1 MCYSSRAVAGWK
13 AKGNSRCTFQND
25 KKPKVSLDSKIS
37 FQTPCPTFVHQ
48 PKAMFCVRPCFNSDY
63 KSGSSLLSTDYQQS
77 RARNYNPYN
86 IVSNILFNIHIQ
98 RRIHTGDHHGFT
110 TKMSLVFKVISFH
123 SLNFVVLET
132 LSLKKG
138 LKSKKKRQ

>member
-1 MCYSSRAVAGWK
+1 
-13 AKGNSRCTFQND
+13 
-25 KKPKVSLDSKIS
+25 
-37 FQTPCPTFVHQ
+37 
-48 PKAMFCVRPCFNSDY
+48 MFCERPCFNSDY
-63 KSGSSLLSTDYQQS
+63 KSRSSLLSTDYQQS

-110 TKMSLVFKVISFH
+110 TKMSLIFKVISFH

-138 LKSKKKRQ
+138 LTSKKKDNNSLTEVYYYTSIKAMGAKSLKHYQNPNNLYKIESEMSN